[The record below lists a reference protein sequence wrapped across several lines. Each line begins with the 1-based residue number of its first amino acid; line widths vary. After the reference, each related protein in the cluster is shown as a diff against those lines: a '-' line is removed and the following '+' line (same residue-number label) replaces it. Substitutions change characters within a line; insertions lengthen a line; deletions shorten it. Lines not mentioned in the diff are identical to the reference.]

1 MSQRLRRVN
10 EAVKEIVAEMLPDLK
25 DPRIG
30 FVTVTD
36 VRTTQDLREAEVFF
50 TVLPDTEE
58 SRVAT
63 TAGLQ
68 SAAPLLRH
76 ELNAQL
82 RLRRIPD
89 LHFVHD
95 PLPEQGRRLEDL
107 LNNTSPPGE
116 DDNTDAGR
124 H

>member
-10 EAVKEIVAEMLPDLK
+10 EAVKEIVAEAVSDLK

-82 RLRRIPD
+82 RLRRVPD

-95 PLPEQGRRLEDL
+95 PLPEQGRRIDTL
-107 LNNTSPPGE
+107 LKDADARRE
-116 DDNTDAGR
+116 DDDTGR
-124 H
+124 E

>member
-1 MSQRLRRVN
+1 MSQRLRKVN
-10 EAVKEIVAEMLPDLK
+10 EAVREIVAEAITDLK

-30 FVTVTD
+30 FVTITD

-50 TVLPDTEE
+50 TVLPDTED

-63 TAGLQ
+63 AAGLQ

-89 LHFVHD
+89 LHFMHD
-95 PLPEQGRRLEDL
+95 PLPEQGRRIDTL
-107 LNNTSPPGE
+107 LNDSRGFQE
-116 DDNTDAGR
+116 DDARDGGP
-124 H
+124 

>member
-10 EAVKEIVAEMLPDLK
+10 EAVKEIVAGMLPGLK

-36 VRTTQDLREAEVFF
+36 VRTTTDFREAEVFF

-58 SRVAT
+58 KRIESQE
-63 TAGLQ
+63 GLQ
-68 SAAPLLRH
+68 SAAPMLRR

-82 RLRRIPD
+82 RMRRVPD

-95 PLPEQGRRLEDL
+95 PLPDQGRRIETLLRDARGSQED
-107 LNNTSPPGE
+107 E
-116 DDNTDAGR
+116 VEDAGP
-124 H
+124 

>member
-10 EAVKEIVAEMLPDLK
+10 EAVKEIVAEAISDLK

-50 TVLPDTEE
+50 TVLPDTED

-89 LHFVHD
+89 LHFIHD
-95 PLPEQGRRLEDL
+95 PLPEQGRRIDTL
-107 LNNTSPPGE
+107 LNDSRGFQE
-116 DDNTDAGR
+116 DGG
-124 H
+124 

>member
-10 EAVKEIVAEMLPDLK
+10 EAVKEIVAGLLPDLK

-50 TVLPDTEE
+50 TVLPDTDEA
-58 SRVAT
+58 RADTV
-63 TAGLQ
+63 AGLQ

-76 ELNAQL
+76 SLNAQL

-89 LHFVHD
+89 LHFIHD
-95 PLPEQGRRLEDL
+95 PLPEQGRRMETL
-107 LNNTSPPGE
+107 LKDARRPEE
-116 DDNTDAGR
+116 DDSA
-124 H
+124 

>member
-10 EAVKEIVAEMLPDLK
+10 EAVKEIVAGMLPGLK

-36 VRTTQDLREAEVFF
+36 VRTTTDFREAEVFF
-50 TVLPDTEE
+50 TVLPDTDEARIQSQE
-58 SRVAT
+58 
-63 TAGLQ
+63 GLQ
-68 SAAPLLRH
+68 SAAPMLRR

-82 RLRRIPD
+82 RMRRVPG

-95 PLPEQGRRLEDL
+95 PLPDQGRRIETL
-107 LNNTSPPGE
+107 LR
-116 DDNTDAGR
+116 DARGS
-124 H
+124 

>member
-10 EAVKEIVAEMLPDLK
+10 EAVKEIVAELLPDLK

-63 TAGLQ
+63 VAGLQ

-89 LHFVHD
+89 LHFKHD
-95 PLPEQGRRLEDL
+95 PLPEQGRRMETL
-107 LNNTSPPGE
+107 LKDAHRPEE
-116 DDNTDAGR
+116 DDAG
-124 H
+124 

>member
-10 EAVKEIVAEMLPDLK
+10 EAVKEIVAEFLPDLK

-58 SRVAT
+58 SRMQT
-63 TAGLQ
+63 LAGLQ

-82 RLRRIPD
+82 RLRRVPD
-89 LHFVHD
+89 LHFSHD
-95 PLPEQGRRLEDL
+95 PLPEQGRRMEDL
-107 LNNTSPPGE
+107 LNNVAAPGE
-116 DDNTDAGR
+116 DNSTDAGR
-124 H
+124 E

>member
-1 MSQRLRRVN
+1 MSQRLRKVN

-50 TVLPDTEE
+50 TVLPDNEE

-82 RLRRIPD
+82 RMRRIPD

-95 PLPEQGRRLEDL
+95 PLPEHGRRIDTL
-107 LNNTSPPGE
+107 LKDSRASETG
-116 DDNTDAGR
+116 DAADAGS
-124 H
+124 

>member
-1 MSQRLRRVN
+1 MSQRLRRIN
-10 EAVKEIVAEMLPDLK
+10 EAVKEIVAGLLPDLK

-50 TVLPDTEE
+50 TVLPDNEE

-95 PLPEQGRRLEDL
+95 PLPEHGRRIDSL
-107 LNNTSPPGE
+107 LTRNPQE
-116 DDNTDAGR
+116 DDAADGR
-124 H
+124 AEHA